1 MLINDNNFIANNI
14 NNINDMI
21 ENNNHE
27 NNNNNY
33 IKLMNIT
40 ESKNFYS
47 NNSNNSKKSKLY
59 TYKKIKIP
67 KLSKHSVLSGRN
79 ESTESNKKNN
89 KSSSLSFNKTYDN
102 FNKIKNF
109 SKKEKKRNNLNS
121 IRYNNEKNKDEIEI
135 FFKKPII
142 EHVYDR
148 NITNNNINNDE
159 KQILTDRNIKKHNN
173 TNIIDI
179 NKEKDMFSNK
189 FNTIYKKINLDKKQ
203 KINKLVNTNNNINI
217 NQNSKLN
224 TLSINPNLSNRIF
237 KNKNN
242 SSIYTKNKTIQIK
255 DNKDLIISPIIQNS
269 YLFQQP
275 KLYINQ
281 NNLINFNK
289 IGNKYI
295 VTKIKEKHNL
305 KFVNKEDIKINVKNN
320 ILIDKSI
327 NISNKN
333 TYIPFDLLSLVFYG
347 KENEIKESL
356 IKELNNKRV
365 KHSEKKNK
373 IICFKK

>member
-1 MLINDNNFIANNI
+1 
-14 NNINDMI
+14 
-21 ENNNHE
+21 
-27 NNNNNY
+27 
-33 IKLMNIT
+33 
-40 ESKNFYS
+40 
-47 NNSNNSKKSKLY
+47 
-59 TYKKIKIP
+59 
-67 KLSKHSVLSGRN
+67 
-79 ESTESNKKNN
+79 
-89 KSSSLSFNKTYDN
+89 
-102 FNKIKNF
+102 
-109 SKKEKKRNNLNS
+109 
-121 IRYNNEKNKDEIEI
+121 
-135 FFKKPII
+135 
-142 EHVYDR
+142 
-148 NITNNNINNDE
+148 
-159 KQILTDRNIKKHNN
+159 
-173 TNIIDI
+173 
-179 NKEKDMFSNK
+179 MFSNK

-269 YLFQQP
+269 YLFQQQ
-275 KLYINQ
+275 KLDINQ

-295 VTKIKEKHNL
+295 VTKIKETQNL
-305 KFVNKEDIKINVKNN
+305 KFINKKDIKINVKNN

-373 IICFKK
+373 LICFKLLKKKI

>member
-1 MLINDNNFIANNI
+1 
-14 NNINDMI
+14 
-21 ENNNHE
+21 
-27 NNNNNY
+27 
-33 IKLMNIT
+33 
-40 ESKNFYS
+40 
-47 NNSNNSKKSKLY
+47 
-59 TYKKIKIP
+59 
-67 KLSKHSVLSGRN
+67 
-79 ESTESNKKNN
+79 
-89 KSSSLSFNKTYDN
+89 
-102 FNKIKNF
+102 
-109 SKKEKKRNNLNS
+109 
-121 IRYNNEKNKDEIEI
+121 
-135 FFKKPII
+135 
-142 EHVYDR
+142 
-148 NITNNNINNDE
+148 
-159 KQILTDRNIKKHNN
+159 
-173 TNIIDI
+173 
-179 NKEKDMFSNK
+179 MFSNK

-203 KINKLVNTNNNINI
+203 KIHKLVNTNNNINI

-224 TLSINPNLSNRIF
+224 TLSINPNLSNKIF

-295 VTKIKEKHNL
+295 VTKIKEKQNL
-305 KFVNKEDIKINVKNN
+305 KFINKKDIKINVKNN

-373 IICFKK
+373 IICFKNDLRFELNIDKLDKNLFIIKYLIKKERNSIYKDLFLNILSIFNKKIYK